1 MALLLSYSGCTLRRL
16 LRGVSFGGK
25 TSNNALV
32 GLFRLH
38 P

>member
-1 MALLLSYSGCTLRRL
+1 LSSYSGCTLRRI
-16 LRGVSFGGK
+16 LRGVSFEEK

-32 GLFRLH
+32 ELFRLH